1 MNNQE
6 LKFNVLKILEKKP
19 DLTQRQ
25 LSQKLGISLGK
36 THYLVRSL
44 IDVGWVKISN
54 FKRSNNKIGYAYL
67 LTPKGIIE
75 KAAITSDFLVRKQ
88 LEYEN
93 LRDEIR
99 QLQQDIN
106 LQKIDE
112 KTLK

>member
-1 MNNQE
+1 MNNRE
-6 LKFNVLKILEKKP
+6 LKFNVLRILEKKP

-67 LTPKGIIE
+67 LTPKGMME

-106 LQKIDE
+106 LKKIDE

>member
-1 MNNQE
+1 MNNRE
-6 LKFNVLKILEKKP
+6 LKFNVLRILEKKP

-44 IDVGWVKISN
+44 IDVGWVKITN

-67 LTPKGIIE
+67 LTPKGMME

-106 LQKIDE
+106 LK
-112 KTLK
+112 K

>member
-6 LKFNVLKILEKKP
+6 LKFNVLKILDKKP